1 MKRVLVDTYAL
12 IAATV
17 DALTPNAERVLKS
30 IRVGGSLALFTMQL
44 PMNFNAVGHMGVDIT
59 W

>member
-12 IAATV
+12 IAAAV

-30 IRVGGSLALFTMQL
+30 IRVGGIAGIIHYAIAYEF
-44 PMNFNAVGHMGVDIT
+44 
-59 W
+59 